1 MSIGKN
7 IQYYRKKQ
15 GISQKELAEKLKY
28 STGTIQQYE
37 LDKREPKFKIVS
49 EIASVLN
56 VKPYMLYDDS
66 NSEPD
71 TTEEQFI
78 NSCKWLEDADIEIIS
93 PDEDDGLQ
101 QYILSL
107 SEDGI
112 EKASCRMDKLDIIQM
127 VQECIDEANM
137 TRNDLVV
144 RYLKKAL
151 QRFKLQ

>member
-7 IQYYRKKQ
+7 IQNYRKKQ
-15 GISQKELAEKLKY
+15 GLSQKELAEKLKY

-37 LDKREPKFKIVS
+37 LDKREPKFKIIC

-56 VKPYMLYDDS
+56 VTPYMLYDDS
-66 NSEPD
+66 ESEPD

-78 NSCKWLEDADIEIIS
+78 NSCEWLENADIEIIS
-93 PDEDDGLQ
+93 PDKDDGLQ

-107 SEDGI
+107 SENGI
-112 EKASCRMDKLDIIQM
+112 EKASYKMDKMSIIQM
-127 VQECIDEANM
+127 VQECINEANL
-137 TRNDLVV
+137 TRDDLVI

-151 QRFKLQ
+151 QKH